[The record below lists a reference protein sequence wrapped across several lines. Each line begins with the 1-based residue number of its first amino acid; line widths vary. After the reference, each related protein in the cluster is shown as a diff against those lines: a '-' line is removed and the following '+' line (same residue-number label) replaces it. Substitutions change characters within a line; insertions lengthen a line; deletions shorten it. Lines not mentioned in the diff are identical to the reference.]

1 MSVIPKS
8 SFIKKSF
15 LPKQRSV
22 GRPFTASVIS
32 EFMGDIKVALS
43 RMQSL
48 VAYSE
53 FPLRRIRD
61 SMITMSSPGYT
72 QMTNLLCNASEKKH
86 LTT

>member
-22 GRPFTASVIS
+22 GKPFTASVIS

-48 VAYSE
+48 VA
-53 FPLRRIRD
+53 
-61 SMITMSSPGYT
+61 
-72 QMTNLLCNASEKKH
+72 
-86 LTT
+86 